1 MNEKEC
7 RAIYREAFCD
17 PDTEFENRLFSLCG
31 KYCRTFLCGGK
42 TAAML
47 LALPCEIFTQREKIK
62 AFYIYA
68 AATKRIY
75 RGCGYM
81 SRLINSLKDEDIPL
95 FLKPAD
101 DGLTAFYERLGFKT
115 FSASTFEIKNACRAV
130 PTGGFK
136 ALAGTEKTHQNYEY
150 TAMYYYKKSLEL
162 DNMYFPYIMD

>member
-17 PDTEFENRLFSLCG
+17 PDTDFENRLFSLCG
-31 KYCRTFLCGGK
+31 KYCRTLLSGEK

-47 LALPCEIFTQREKIK
+47 FALPCEICTEKEKTK

-75 RGCGYM
+75 RGNGYM
-81 SRLINSLKDEDIPL
+81 SRLIEQLKGEEIPL

-101 DGLTAFYERLGFKT
+101 GGLTAFYKKLGFKT
-115 FSASTFEIKNACRAV
+115 FNASTAEITACRAY
-130 PTGGFK
+130 PSGGFK
-136 ALAGTEKTHQNYEY
+136 ALAKTEKAKENFKF
-150 TAMYYYKKSLEL
+150 TAMYYYKKRLEL

>member
-7 RAIYREAFCD
+7 RAIYREAFRD

-31 KYCRTFLCGGK
+31 KYCRTYLCGEK

-47 LALPCEIFTQREKIK
+47 LALPCEIFTEQEKIK

-75 RGCGYM
+75 RGSGYM

-101 DGLTAFYERLGFKT
+101 SGLSAFYEKLGFKA
-115 FSASTFEIKNACRAV
+115 FSASTGKINICRAV

-136 ALAGTEKTHQNYEY
+136 ALAQTEKTQENLKY
-150 TAMYYYKKSLEL
+150 TAMYYYKRCLEL

>member
-7 RAIYREAFCD
+7 RTIYREAFCD

-31 KYCRTFLCGGK
+31 KYCRAYLCGEK

-47 LALPCEIFTQREKIK
+47 LALPCEIFTERERIK

-68 AATKRIY
+68 AATKKIY

-101 DGLTAFYERLGFKT
+101 DGLAAFYERLGFKT
-115 FSASTFEIKNACRAV
+115 FSASTGEISACRAV

-136 ALAGTEKTHQNYEY
+136 ILSKTEKTQEKYKY
-150 TAMYYYKKSLEL
+150 TAMYYYKNSLKL